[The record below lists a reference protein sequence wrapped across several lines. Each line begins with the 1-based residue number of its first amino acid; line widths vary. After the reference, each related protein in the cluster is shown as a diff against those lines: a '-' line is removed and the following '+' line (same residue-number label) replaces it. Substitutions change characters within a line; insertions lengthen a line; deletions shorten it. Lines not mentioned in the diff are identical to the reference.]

1 MHLRTIKGVTSL
13 LNKGK
18 HCQASANVGLEND
31 KKATCMKEEYIVI
44 NKKDAGNDVENIIL
58 GNGTKSP
65 VRRKSIYSENTNDS
79 FYIED
84 TSNLESSG
92 VERELTLKDRRV
104 NLNKIKRQY
113 QLSHPKHAIH
123 DNMMEK
129 SFNPTSTT
137 FPLGVQK

>member
-1 MHLRTIKGVTSL
+1 MSL

-18 HCQASANVGLEND
+18 NCQASANLGLKNN
-31 KKATCMKEEYIVI
+31 KKRTCMKEEYIVI
-44 NKKDAGNDVENIIL
+44 NKKDAANDIEGIIL

-84 TSNLESSG
+84 ASNLESSG

-104 NLNKIKRQY
+104 NLNKIKSQY
-113 QLSHPKHAIH
+113 QLAHPKHAIH
-123 DNMMEK
+123 DNMIEQ